1 MSNEERVS
9 SWLSAMRG
17 SRIVKILFGLRGVGK
32 TAALAR
38 WRNQLLAEGYPE
50 ERLVCI
56 DAEEPVLRQLTSADD
71 ILRYLET
78 QFPAEGPVTLM
89 IEEPMSF
96 PDAVNLI
103 ERLLANRRLDL
114 YLTLSSRR
122 VLSGELS
129 DYLRGAIADIELLP
143 PPEGLPESAERSRA
157 RWNEIFLRDVLTEPG
172 IADVLIAER
181 VAAYF
186 ADHVGDTISL
196 RQVAAAI
203 SPPGRL
209 YSPNTVE
216 VYLSALEHAHL
227 LERCYRWKAEHE
239 IPLRSAYRVY
249 FTDPA
254 LRTARFGPFPT
265 DDARRTDENRRYL
278 ALRQTHPHVY
288 LPERPD
294 PSQPVAFV
302 LPPDDQP

>member
-1 MSNEERVS
+1 MD
-9 SWLSAMRG
+9 
-17 SRIVKILFGLRGVGK
+17 
-32 TAALAR
+32 T
-38 WRNQLLAEGYPE
+38 
-50 ERLVCI
+50 
-56 DAEEPVLRQLTSADD
+56 
-71 ILRYLET
+71 
-78 QFPAEGPVTLM
+78 
-89 IEEPMSF
+89 
-96 PDAVNLI
+96 
-103 ERLLANRRLDL
+103 
-114 YLTLSSRR
+114 
-122 VLSGELS
+122 
-129 DYLRGAIADIELLP
+129 
-143 PPEGLPESAERSRA
+143 PPESVP
-157 RWNEIFLRDVLTEPG
+157 TP
-172 IADVLIAER
+172 
-181 VAAYF
+181 
-186 ADHVGDTISL
+186 
-196 RQVAAAI
+196 VAAAI

-278 ALRQTHPHVY
+278 ALRQTHAHVY

-302 LPPDDQP
+302 LPPDDQPVSPEARS